1 VHIVTQKHL
10 HETMETYKDAAE
22 DIKAWTEIVKGA
34 RWHKFQEVRSIF
46 KDADHVDDYVIFNI
60 RHNRYRLVTVIHWAR
75 KEKQT
80 DGHVYIRSFLT
91 HKRYDNP
98 ANWDRK
104 YGTKK

>member
-10 HETMETYKDAAE
+10 HEAMETYKDAAE

-60 RHNRYRLVTVIHWAR
+60 RHNRYRLVTVIHWGEKGKADRWAR
-75 KEKQT
+75 LYSVLP
-80 DGHVYIRSFLT
+80 D
-91 HKRYDNP
+91 
-98 ANWDRK
+98 A
-104 YGTKK
+104 